1 MKGHASAWWWSVWGV
16 LVACVTL
23 GPVYLMVKISL
34 SPPVEVL
41 TPHPTF
47 GLPTVTWTHWQ
58 ALLTSGTLWPPLG
71 KSLAVALWTML
82 AAASLSAP
90 AAYVLARLPRTWK
103 YSLVLLLFASRMVP
117 EVGIALP
124 IAVQFLRWGLV
135 DTELGLVLAHLIKT
149 LPLVTWILIGTFE
162 TIPVALE
169 EAAEVDGCHRLA
181 VLWWVVLPL
190 AAPGLAVAA
199 LFAWLESWNEFTYAL
214 YLSLTEN
221 TLPLQTYYYVTRGS
235 WFEAATYATLLMLPV
250 IVVTASLQRYLRA
263 GYLAGAV
270 KG

>member
-1 MKGHASAWWWSVWGV
+1 
-16 LVACVTL
+16 
-23 GPVYLMVKISL
+23 MVKISV
-34 SPPVEVL
+34 SPPAEVL
-41 TPHPTF
+41 TPHPAL
-47 GLPTVTWTHWQ
+47 GLHAITGAHWQ
-58 ALLTSGTLWPPLG
+58 TLLTSGTLWPPLG

-82 AAASLSAP
+82 AAVSLAAP
-90 AAYVLARLPRTWK
+90 AAYVLARLPHTWK

-135 DTELGLVLAHLIKT
+135 DTQLGLVLAHLIKV
-149 LPLVTWILIGTFE
+149 LPLVTWVLIGTFE

-190 AAPGLAVAA
+190 AAPGVAVAA
-199 LFAWLESWNEFTYAL
+199 LFAWVESWNEFTYAL
-214 YLSLTEN
+214 YLSLTEH

-235 WFEAATYATLLMLPV
+235 WFDAATYATVLMLPV
-250 IVVTASLQRYLRA
+250 MVVTAVLQRYLRA